1 MQEILYIKKIFLK
14 KSLLKLIIIYLFQP
28 IYYFLVCEKIIANT
42 KGIKLE
48 NSLIVF
54 HESNF
59 ETKIKFMIQK
69 ILVKP

>member
-1 MQEILYIKKIFLK
+1 LK

-48 NSLIVF
+48 NSILVF

-59 ETKIKFMIQK
+59 ETKIKFMIQ
-69 ILVKP
+69 